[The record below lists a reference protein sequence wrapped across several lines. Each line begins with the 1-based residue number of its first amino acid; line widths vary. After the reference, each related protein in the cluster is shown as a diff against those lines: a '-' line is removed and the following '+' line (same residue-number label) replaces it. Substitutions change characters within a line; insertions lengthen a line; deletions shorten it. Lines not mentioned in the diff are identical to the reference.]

1 MSRLLIQEAQEKE
14 LRRLQASLSHPAKKT
29 AVNTVSL
36 SKKDARN
43 LVNLIQAILTERPIV
58 IEEYLTPNEA
68 ARLSNISRP
77 VIIEMLKNRALLGHL
92 VGKHWRVKK
101 DSLVE
106 YMNTRDFTSKIARAE
121 DEDGFGFDK

>member
-1 MSRLLIQEAQEKE
+1 
-14 LRRLQASLSHPAKKT
+14 
-29 AVNTVSL
+29 
-36 SKKDARN
+36 
-43 LVNLIQAILTERPIV
+43 
-58 IEEYLTPNEA
+58 
-68 ARLSNISRP
+68 
-77 VIIEMLKNRALLGHL
+77 MLKNRALLGHL